1 MSYSRVEL
9 SEGKNCVREK
19 DINLSAE
26 KESLKGSR
34 KVRLLER
41 ARKKCGKNEIQVSNK
56 KNLHKFLDVEG
67 CQKIAACDPQP
78 RRKGITSSSLKRTPV
93 LAAGF
98 QLEGNL
104 CHFTKSCTSS
114 RSIGSPITLP

>member
-9 SEGKNCVREK
+9 SGRKKRVREK

-41 ARKKCGKNEIQVSNK
+41 ARKKCGKNDIQVSNK
-56 KNLHKFLDVEG
+56 KNLHKVLEVES
-67 CQKIAACDPQP
+67 CQKIAACDPQ
-78 RRKGITSSSLKRTPV
+78 SLP
-93 LAAGF
+93 
-98 QLEGNL
+98 
-104 CHFTKSCTSS
+104 
-114 RSIGSPITLP
+114 